1 MESFIL
7 PDDQNWQ
14 IAISKTEFYQWLN
27 DNDSIYNSVFIN
39 MVKIYLS
46 DIGFV
51 IGKNKLTEKQ
61 IRLLSTIFNYHFEKE
76 KLKKPR
82 NKI

>member
-7 PDDQNWQ
+7 PDDQNWDRNFE
-14 IAISKTEFYQWLN
+14 KTDFYLWLN
-27 DNDSIYNSVFIN
+27 DNESIYNSVYID

-61 IRLLSTIFNYHFEKE
+61 IFLLRTIFKYHFENE
-76 KLKKPR
+76 KLR
-82 NKI
+82 RLIN